1 MTRYS
6 GGVALALRIARYEAW
21 LGRAREV
28 EPGHLLAGLSAL
40 CRADLGATR
49 DSGLDPRRR
58 EAAEA
63 DAERLRACF
72 AAAGIDPVTLRRRLR
87 FALSVID
94 PGARRDMVPHR
105 SPAARR
111 AFARAAELAG
121 ENAPAGGVELLR
133 AVLESGTPAGR
144 RVLERL
150 GLSDPLAA
158 FFPEARA
165 KPAGGGQPGER
176 GTPRLDACG
185 RDLTRLAREGAAAAD
200 RAAPG
205 GCNLRGMLS
214 RRCNGAPRW
223 PAPVGRQARLR
234 RPKRAVVRQAQH
246 HRKLAGWC

>member
-105 SPAARR
+105 SPAARGLR
-111 AFARAAELAG
+111 PGRGAGRGERSGRRGRAAARRSGIWNARRPARPRTARSQRPAG
-121 ENAPAGGVELLR
+121 RVLPGSPREAGRRRPAGG
-133 AVLESGTPAGR
+133 
-144 RVLERL
+144 
-150 GLSDPLAA
+150 
-158 FFPEARA
+158 AR
-165 KPAGGGQPGER
+165 
-176 GTPRLDACG
+176 D
-185 RDLTRLAREGAAAAD
+185 AAA
-200 RAAPG
+200 R
-205 GCNLRGMLS
+205 
-214 RRCNGAPRW
+214 
-223 PAPVGRQARLR
+223 RLR
-234 RPKRAVVRQAQH
+234 P
-246 HRKLAGWC
+246 